1 VYKIQC
7 VYTSGTTRLSADCCF
22 SELALKNK
30 NSTKRVGLLK
40 IAATFQNTSWVL
52 AAISNMHKNVL
63 IVHPVKIPVKFGFIQ
78 QSGFREED

>member
-30 NSTKRVGLLK
+30 NSTKRVGL
-40 IAATFQNTSWVL
+40 V
-52 AAISNMHKNVL
+52 
-63 IVHPVKIPVKFGFIQ
+63 
-78 QSGFREED
+78 QSGPHYHLIED